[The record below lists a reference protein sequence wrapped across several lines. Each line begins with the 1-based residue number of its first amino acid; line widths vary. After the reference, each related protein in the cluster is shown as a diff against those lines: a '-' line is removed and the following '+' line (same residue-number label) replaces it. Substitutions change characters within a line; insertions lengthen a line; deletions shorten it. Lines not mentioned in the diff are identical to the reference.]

1 MFGHRHYPLTT
12 GVDRTVV
19 EISSQTPGFAI
30 AVLRSMVSSPESL
43 AINTG

>member
-1 MFGHRHYPLTT
+1 MLGHHHYPLTT
-12 GVDRTVV
+12 GADGIFM
-19 EISSQTPGFAI
+19 EISSQKPRFAI